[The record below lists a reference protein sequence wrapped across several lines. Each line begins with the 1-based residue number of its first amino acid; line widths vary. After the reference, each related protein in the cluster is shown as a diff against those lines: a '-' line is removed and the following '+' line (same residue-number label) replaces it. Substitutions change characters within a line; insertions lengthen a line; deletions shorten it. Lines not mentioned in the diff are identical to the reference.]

1 MLHTNYL
8 IFLKTGFVELP
19 DGKVLSG
26 SEWGN
31 MLLWDGGL
39 IKVEISKKGRKP
51 CHVGMIEQFFMDEG
65 ELMTIGADGFV
76 KVWDFESI
84 DNADTTEEGQL
95 FEMDPMYEL
104 KVGVKKFGRPEPFF
118 QALVSLL
125 LFISSVPYCKD
136 CFAVH
141 TYHFHNIHSRQ
152 CYSYC
157 IKIKLSVTSDNG
169 ILSKLRDPSDT
180 FQNFKSNSV
189 SKLCSSSHVKIEDV
203 SNQALYL
210 L

>member
-1 MLHTNYL
+1 M
-8 IFLKTGFVELP
+8 
-19 DGKVLSG
+19 LSG

-104 KVGVKKFGRPEPFF
+104 KVRIHNLELFGPGGLLDQHLGIGEP
-118 QALVSLL
+118 
-125 LFISSVPYCKD
+125 
-136 CFAVH
+136 
-141 TYHFHNIHSRQ
+141 
-152 CYSYC
+152 
-157 IKIKLSVTSDNG
+157 
-169 ILSKLRDPSDT
+169 LR
-180 FQNFKSNSV
+180 V
-189 SKLCSSSHVKIEDV
+189 
-203 SNQALYL
+203 
-210 L
+210 

>member
-104 KVGVKKFGRPEPFF
+104 KVGVKIWQQEHVTVTNFF
-118 QALVSLL
+118 
-125 LFISSVPYCKD
+125 SVLTVFSTTHAK
-136 CFAVH
+136 
-141 TYHFHNIHSRQ
+141 
-152 CYSYC
+152 
-157 IKIKLSVTSDNG
+157 
-169 ILSKLRDPSDT
+169 
-180 FQNFKSNSV
+180 
-189 SKLCSSSHVKIEDV
+189 
-203 SNQALYL
+203 
-210 L
+210 

>member
-1 MLHTNYL
+1 M
-8 IFLKTGFVELP
+8 
-19 DGKVLSG
+19 LSG

-39 IKVEISKKGRKP
+39 IKVEISKKGRKS

-104 KVGVKKFGRPEPFF
+104 KVRIHILEPFE
-118 QALVSLL
+118 
-125 LFISSVPYCKD
+125 
-136 CFAVH
+136 H
-141 TYHFHNIHSRQ
+141 R
-152 CYSYC
+152 
-157 IKIKLSVTSDNG
+157 G
-169 ILSKLRDPSDT
+169 ILD
-180 FQNFKSNSV
+180 Q
-189 SKLCSSSHVKIEDV
+189 
-203 SNQALYL
+203 YL
-210 L
+210 GIGGPWRV

>member
-1 MLHTNYL
+1 MFHFCDNTAEHNTSSIY
-8 IFLKTGFVELP
+8 FFVCSNAFNTGFVELP

-31 MLLWDGGL
+31 MLLWEGGL

-65 ELMTIGADGFV
+65 ELMTIGVDGFV

-104 KVGVKKFGRPEPFF
+104 KVRK
-118 QALVSLL
+118 
-125 LFISSVPYCKD
+125 
-136 CFAVH
+136 
-141 TYHFHNIHSRQ
+141 
-152 CYSYC
+152 
-157 IKIKLSVTSDNG
+157 
-169 ILSKLRDPSDT
+169 
-180 FQNFKSNSV
+180 
-189 SKLCSSSHVKIEDV
+189 
-203 SNQALYL
+203 
-210 L
+210 

>member
-1 MLHTNYL
+1 MVFIYSQSLIHQFMGLFETNIMTSPQMACLSSVGRVLHT
-8 IFLKTGFVELP
+8 
-19 DGKVLSG
+19 
-26 SEWGN
+26 
-31 MLLWDGGL
+31 
-39 IKVEISKKGRKP
+39 
-51 CHVGMIEQFFMDEG
+51 
-65 ELMTIGADGFV
+65 
-76 KVWDFESI
+76 
-84 DNADTTEEGQL
+84 
-95 FEMDPMYEL
+95 
-104 KVGVKKFGRPEPFF
+104 GRPEPFF
-118 QALVSLL
+118 RALVSLL

-152 CYSYC
+152 CYSYG

-189 SKLCSSSHVKIEDV
+189 SKLCSSSHVQIEDV

>member
-104 KVGVKKFGRPEPFF
+104 KVGVKIWLQEHVTVTNFFF
-118 QALVSLL
+118 QSLL
-125 LFISSVPYCKD
+125 YFPPLMLSSV
-136 CFAVH
+136 H
-141 TYHFHNIHSRQ
+141 
-152 CYSYC
+152 YSEDNFP
-157 IKIKLSVTSDNG
+157 INFLKL
-169 ILSKLRDPSDT
+169 
-180 FQNFKSNSV
+180 
-189 SKLCSSSHVKIEDV
+189 
-203 SNQALYL
+203 
-210 L
+210 

>member
-1 MLHTNYL
+1 M
-8 IFLKTGFVELP
+8 
-19 DGKVLSG
+19 LSG

-51 CHVGMIEQFFMDEG
+51 CHIGMIEQFFMDEG

-104 KVGVKKFGRPEPFF
+104 KVRIHNLELFGPGGLLDQYLSIGEP
-118 QALVSLL
+118 
-125 LFISSVPYCKD
+125 
-136 CFAVH
+136 
-141 TYHFHNIHSRQ
+141 
-152 CYSYC
+152 
-157 IKIKLSVTSDNG
+157 
-169 ILSKLRDPSDT
+169 LR
-180 FQNFKSNSV
+180 V
-189 SKLCSSSHVKIEDV
+189 
-203 SNQALYL
+203 
-210 L
+210 

>member
-1 MLHTNYL
+1 
-8 IFLKTGFVELP
+8 
-19 DGKVLSG
+19 
-26 SEWGN
+26 

-104 KVGVKKFGRPEPFF
+104 KVRIHILELFGPRGIPDQYLGIGEP
-118 QALVSLL
+118 
-125 LFISSVPYCKD
+125 
-136 CFAVH
+136 
-141 TYHFHNIHSRQ
+141 
-152 CYSYC
+152 
-157 IKIKLSVTSDNG
+157 
-169 ILSKLRDPSDT
+169 LR
-180 FQNFKSNSV
+180 V
-189 SKLCSSSHVKIEDV
+189 
-203 SNQALYL
+203 
-210 L
+210 